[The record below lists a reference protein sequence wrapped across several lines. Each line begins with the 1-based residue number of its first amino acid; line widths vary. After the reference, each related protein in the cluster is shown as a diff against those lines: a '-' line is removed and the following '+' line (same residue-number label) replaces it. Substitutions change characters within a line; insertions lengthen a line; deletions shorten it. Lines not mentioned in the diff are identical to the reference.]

1 MDTTLRLE
9 RTNRRWP
16 AGPPKDPKRPAGPR
30 FAALVPKDGAPRA
43 TSFAWIAAIPQPMHS
58 EPRGAFGAPAVP
70 RFLPPGAHQTRP
82 PRRGAPAMRRRP
94 RAGRAAGRSLT
105 SIAAPARELRV
116 VLARLDD
123 DRELTALKIVL
134 LGLLV
139 LAAAALER
147 LWT

>member
-1 MDTTLRLE
+1 
-9 RTNRRWP
+9 
-16 AGPPKDPKRPAGPR
+16 
-30 FAALVPKDGAPRA
+30 
-43 TSFAWIAAIPQPMHS
+43 
-58 EPRGAFGAPAVP
+58 
-70 RFLPPGAHQTRP
+70 
-82 PRRGAPAMRRRP
+82 MRRRP